1 MSGPSVSTSAAFKR
15 VPVGRRAVVRGAA
28 LLVPALAGAAAC
40 GPEKRDR
47 RSDGELH
54 DRIHDLVTAE
64 LPKGP
69 GATVLAA
76 SESGIVYS
84 ESFGLADRARGIRC
98 GRDTVY
104 DIASNTKQFTAAA
117 VLKLE
122 MDGRV
127 HVRDRLGDLL
137 PGLPPDIRPLTVH
150 QLLSHTSGLP
160 EFLPDR
166 YGDDYTPLSRA
177 ELLQALTHTELRSRP
192 GRAFHYSN
200 LGYSLLAVVIEERS
214 GQPYEQF
221 LADRLFRPAGLD
233 RTGHV
238 RPGWP
243 RRDIAVEYDEK
254 GKPAGRPT
262 EQPWAPDGPHWN
274 LRGNGGM
281 LSTATDLFHWH
292 VALNG
297 GEVLSADARRKL
309 FTPHATASEDSDDG
323 LAYGYGWALDPGTG
337 EHRIAW
343 HTGQSQ
349 VGGSYSEIVRSVD
362 GRALVVLSTN
372 YSTRKGAWAIPE
384 VELARGIA
392 DLILE
397 E

>member
-1 MSGPSVSTSAAFKR
+1 M
-15 VPVGRRAVVRGAA
+15 VRGAA
-28 LLVPALAGAAAC
+28 LVVPALVGATAC
-40 GPEKRDR
+40 GPKKEERH

-54 DRIHDLVTAE
+54 DQIQDVVTAE

-69 GATVLAA
+69 GVTILAA
-76 SESGIVYS
+76 RGSGVVYC
-84 ESFGLADRARGIRC
+84 ESFGSADRARGIRC

-137 PGLPPDIRPLTVH
+137 PDLPPHIRPLTVH
-150 QLLSHTSGLP
+150 QLLTHTSGLP

-166 YGDDYTPLSRA
+166 YGDDYTPLTRA
-177 ELLQALTHTELRSRP
+177 EMLKALAHTEPLSRP
-192 GRAFHYSN
+192 GQAFHYSN
-200 LGYSLLAVVIEERS
+200 LGYSLLAAIIEERS
-214 GQPYEQF
+214 GTTYERF
-221 LADRLFRPAGLD
+221 LADRLFHPAGLKK
-233 RTGHV
+233 TGSV
-238 RPGWP
+238 RPRWSES
-243 RRDIAVEYDEK
+243 DIAVEYDEK
-254 GKPAGRPT
+254 GRPAGRPN

-281 LSTATDLFHWH
+281 LSTATDLLRWH

-297 GEVLSADARRKL
+297 SEVLSADARRKM
-309 FTPHATASEDSDDG
+309 FTPHAFEDEASEDG
-323 LAYGYGWALDPGTG
+323 LAYGYGWALAPGTDG
-337 EHRIAW
+337 RRIAW

-362 GRALVVLSTN
+362 GEALAVVATN
-372 YSTRKGAWAIPE
+372 YSTRKGKWAIGDLD
-384 VELARGIA
+384 LARKIVR
-392 DLILE
+392 LLLKE
-397 E
+397 

>member
-1 MSGPSVSTSAAFKR
+1 MPGPRVSTGGVFTG
-15 VPVGRRAVVRGAA
+15 VPVGRRTVVRGAA
-28 LLVPALAGAAAC
+28 LVVPALAGATAC
-40 GPEKRDR
+40 GQKKKDR

-54 DRIHDLVTAE
+54 DRIHDVVTAE
-64 LPKGP
+64 LPQGP
-69 GATVLAA
+69 GVTVLAA
-76 SESGIVYS
+76 NESGIVYS

-98 GRDTVY
+98 GRGTVY

-137 PGLPPDIRPLTVH
+137 PGLPPHLRPLTVH

-166 YGDDYTPLSRA
+166 YGDDYTPLTRA
-177 ELLQALTHTELRSRP
+177 DMLRALHHTELRSRP

-200 LGYSLLAVVIEERS
+200 LGYSLLAAVIEERS
-214 GQPYEQF
+214 RLPYEQF
-221 LADRLFRPAGLD
+221 LADRLFRPAGLE
-233 RTGHV
+233 RTGYV
-238 RPGWP
+238 RPRWTQ
-243 RRDIAVEYDEK
+243 RDIAVEYDEK
-254 GKPAGRPT
+254 GKPAGRPN
-262 EQPWAPDGPHWN
+262 EQPWAPDGPYWN

-281 LSTATDLFHWH
+281 LSTATDLLRWH

-297 GEVLSADARRKL
+297 SEVLSADARRKM
-309 FTPHATASEDSDDG
+309 FTPHASAAEDSEDG
-323 LAYGYGWALDPGTG
+323 LAYGYGWALEPGTG

-362 GRALVVLSTN
+362 GRALVVMSTN
-372 YSTRKGAWAIPE
+372 YSTRKGTWAIADR
-384 VELARGIA
+384 ELARRIA

-397 E
+397 D

>member
-1 MSGPSVSTSAAFKR
+1 MR

-28 LLVPALAGAAAC
+28 LVVPALAGATAC
-40 GPEKRDR
+40 GSKTSKKEKRH

-54 DRIHDLVTAE
+54 DQIRGLVAAE

-76 SESGIVYS
+76 RGSGVVYC
-84 ESFGLADRARGIRC
+84 ESFGFADRARGIRC
-98 GRDTVY
+98 GRGTVY

-127 HVRDRLGDLL
+127 HVRDHLGDLL
-137 PGLPPDIRPLTVH
+137 PDLPRAIRPLTVH
-150 QLLSHTSGLP
+150 QLLTHTSGLP

-177 ELLQALTHTELRSRP
+177 EMLKALAHTELRSRP

-200 LGYSLLAVVIEERS
+200 LGYSLLAAIIEERS
-214 GQPYEQF
+214 GTTYERF
-221 LADRLFRPAGLD
+221 LVDRLFRPADLEE
-233 RTGHV
+233 TGYV
-238 RPGWP
+238 RP
-243 RRDIAVEYDEK
+243 RRPESDTAVEYDEK
-254 GKPAGRPT
+254 GKPAGRPN
-262 EQPWAPDGPHWN
+262 EQPWAPDGPYWN

-281 LSTATDLFHWH
+281 LSTATDLLRWH

-297 GEVLSADARRKL
+297 NEVLSADARRKM
-309 FTPHATASEDSDDG
+309 FTPHAFEDEASEDG
-323 LAYGYGWALDPGTG
+323 LAYGYGWALETGTDG
-337 EHRIAW
+337 QRLAW

-362 GRALVVLSTN
+362 GEALVVVSTN
-372 YSTRKGAWAIPE
+372 YSTRKGKWAIGDLD
-384 VELARGIA
+384 LARKIVTLLLK
-392 DLILE
+392 D
-397 E
+397 